1 LPGLVRRVI
10 MTAMTQYPA
19 GTAASPGAD
28 AVHRVIAGL
37 EQRVLGEAEPGEQL
51 PSESALAAEFGVSRL
66 TVREAVKALQ
76 ARGLV
81 EIRRGRRPTVAY
93 PNARPVGDFFA
104 AAIRR
109 DPRQLLDLLEVR
121 RALEVHIADLAA
133 RNAGRADLVAVQ
145 GALDAM
151 RAVAA
156 SSPLDV
162 EVVNTADVAF
172 HESVAAACGN
182 RLLSFLM
189 EAMERPLHASR
200 MQSLHGHLARGGT
213 VGDVIDQ
220 HAAILER
227 IAARDPQGAA
237 DAMREHLAQTAKDL
251 RAAFAAADTVNPPP
265 AQ

>member
-1 LPGLVRRVI
+1 
-10 MTAMTQYPA
+10 MTAMTDNSAGAGPA
-19 GTAASPGAD
+19 PGAEVT
-28 AVHRVIAGL
+28 ARVIARL

-66 TVREAVKALQ
+66 TVREAVKSLQ

-145 GALDAM
+145 GSLDAM
-151 RAVAA
+151 RAVAQE
-156 SSPLDV
+156 SPLDM
-162 EVVNTADVAF
+162 ERVNTADVAF
-172 HESVAAACGN
+172 HESLAAACGN

-189 EAMERPLHASR
+189 EAMERPLHAGR

-227 IAARDPQGAA
+227 IAAHDPQGAA
-237 DAMREHLAQTAKDL
+237 EAMREHLAQTAKDL
-251 RAAFAAADTVNPPP
+251 RAAFAAAAEP
-265 AQ
+265 AP